1 MQLLGLSDA
10 EVGPETSG
18 QVHRL
23 FGRLEANEILDD
35 GGVLVGS
42 STLV

>member
-1 MQLLGLSDA
+1 MQLLGLSDT

-23 FGRLEANEILDD
+23 FGWLEANEILDD
-35 GGVLVGS
+35 SGVLVGS
-42 STLV
+42 SALV